1 MNILEMLNNIKSKII
16 LEKIF
21 NCMKKK
27 IKMKIL
33 KCNKVL
39 LNKLNISIKDFKET
53 EVFKEFKKTFNEKDD
68 IEDITKLNLKKKIK
82 NIEAFK
88 YFNQINFF
96 NLKELYLNKNNLKE
110 INLLSNAKFIQ
121 LEILNLGENK
131 LADINAL
138 EKIELN

>member
-1 MNILEMLNNIKSKII
+1 
-16 LEKIF
+16 
-21 NCMKKK
+21 MKKK

-88 YFNQINFF
+88 YFNQINFL
-96 NLKELYLNKNNLKE
+96 NLK
-110 INLLSNAKFIQ
+110 
-121 LEILNLGENK
+121 
-131 LADINAL
+131 
-138 EKIELN
+138 